1 MSIIYEI
8 KKDNVKCIRSCTP
21 LQFPAHFHYHIELV
35 KMLDGAVHCF
45 TDANKY
51 LVEKGDI
58 FISFPNQIHYYES
71 FGPEDYQIFYIN
83 PEIVPQFMSL
93 FETNVPKSSHIKA
106 DKVSPKLSML
116 LDGILE
122 TSDEIR
128 RGEKYAEEMRSGYV
142 LAFFSELLRSM
153 ELYGPDTGE
162 LSALK
167 NIVDYCSRNY
177 TKEISLETLSKELHI
192 SKYYI
197 SHIFGSRLNVRFNDY
212 INSLRISKACLL
224 LTDSD
229 MSITAISDRVGFST
243 IRTFNRAF
251 LRQTG
256 KSPSEYRRTITNA
269 QKLSVTGGPVT
280 NYVMGRVRRSLSA
293 SPDNTD
299 SPEGDVPSVNEA

>member
-280 NYVMGRVRRSLSA
+280 NYVMGRVRRSFSA

>member
-1 MSIIYEI
+1 
-8 KKDNVKCIRSCTP
+8 
-21 LQFPAHFHYHIELV
+21 
-35 KMLDGAVHCF
+35 MLYGKA
-45 TDANKY
+45 TDCR
-51 LVEKGDI
+51 LGLEKGDI

-71 FGPEDYQIFYIN
+71 FGPEEYQIFYIN

-280 NYVMGRVRRSLSA
+280 NYVMGRVRRSFSA
-293 SPDNTD
+293 SP
-299 SPEGDVPSVNEA
+299 SPPAPRIITTCPRRPRFKESSRRSTFRAAVSTRTQASYREARSGNSLKAEALGQL